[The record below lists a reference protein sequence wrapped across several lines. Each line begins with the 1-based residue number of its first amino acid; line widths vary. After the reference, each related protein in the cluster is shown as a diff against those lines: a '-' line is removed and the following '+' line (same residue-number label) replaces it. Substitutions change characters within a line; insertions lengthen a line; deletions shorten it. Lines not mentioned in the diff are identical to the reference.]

1 MAASGLRDGIG
12 QCRRFRHLTSVGEY
26 NVAIMYEFHSYD
38 LIIDARSPREFEEDH
53 IPGAINLPVVNN
65 EEYAEVGTLHRTDP
79 MAAYQI
85 GVCYSLRNI
94 ARHIEQHLPSFGR
107 KSKIL
112 VYCFRGGKRSRLWF
126 DALDTIGYRVEK
138 LKGGWKG
145 YRRWVNEQ
153 LQTVPGN
160 YRYIVLSGPTGCGKT
175 RLLTALHAAGAQVL
189 DLEGLAVHRGSV
201 IGAVPGKEQPSQK
214 LFDSMLLRQLTE
226 FDPAKPIWVE
236 AESKK
241 IGERQLP
248 DALLAAMRGGLTI
261 AVDAPMPQRVLLWR
275 EDYRHFEEDP
285 AALITRLA
293 YLRPLVGGEEFSE
306 WQALAERREIVE
318 LFERLM
324 RNHYDPTYRRSIL
337 RNYPA
342 IDASPKVALDDLSA
356 AGLMPVAQSMRAQ
369 FENALTPESA
379 PAAAER

>member
-1 MAASGLRDGIG
+1 
-12 QCRRFRHLTSVGEY
+12 
-26 NVAIMYEFHSYD
+26 MYEFHSYD

-53 IPGAINLPVVNN
+53 IPGAINLPVVDN

-85 GVCYSLRNI
+85 GVCYSLKNI
-94 ARHIEQHLPSFGR
+94 ARHLQEHVSGYNR
-107 KSKIL
+107 KSRIL

-126 DALDTIGYRVEK
+126 DALDTIGYKVEK

-153 LQTVPGN
+153 MQTVPGN

-175 RLLTALHAAGAQVL
+175 RLLSALETAGAQVL
-189 DLEGLAVHRGSV
+189 DLEAVAVHRGSV
-201 IGAVPGKEQPSQK
+201 IGAVPGKQQPSQK
-214 LFDSMLLRQLTE
+214 LFDSVLLRQLSE
-226 FDPAKPIWVE
+226 YDPSRPIWVE

-248 DALLAAMRGGLTI
+248 DALLAAMRNGLTI
-261 AVDAPMPQRVLLWR
+261 SIDAPMPQRVQLWR

-285 AALITRLA
+285 VALIERLA
-293 YLRPLVGGEEFSE
+293 FLRPLIGGEEFAQ
-306 WQALAERREIVE
+306 WQALAESGQVLA

-342 IDASPKVALDDLSA
+342 IDASPEVVLDDLSPEA
-356 AGLMPVAQSMRAQ
+356 LLPVAHSMRSQ
-369 FENALTPESA
+369 FEHLSA
-379 PAAAER
+379 SPAGQAGVPVVDEINSSSH

>member
-1 MAASGLRDGIG
+1 
-12 QCRRFRHLTSVGEY
+12 
-26 NVAIMYEFHSYD
+26 MYDFHSYD

-53 IPGAINLPVVNN
+53 IPGAVNLPVVDN

-79 MAAYQI
+79 MGAYLI
-85 GVCYSLRNI
+85 GVQYSLKNI
-94 ARHIEQHLPSFGR
+94 ARHLDEYVSQYGR

-145 YRRWVNEQ
+145 YRRWVNDQ
-153 LQTVPGN
+153 LQTAPGD
-160 YRYIVLSGPTGCGKT
+160 YRYLVLSGPTGCGKT
-175 RLLTALHAAGAQVL
+175 RVLTALEKAGAQVL
-189 DLEGLAVHRGSV
+189 DLEGIAVHRGSV
-201 IGAVPGKEQPSQK
+201 IGAVPGREQPTQK
-214 LFDSMLLRQLTE
+214 LFDSQLLQRLRE
-226 FDPAKPIWVE
+226 FDPAKPVWIE

-241 IGERQLP
+241 IGNVQLP
-248 DALLAAMRGGLTI
+248 DALLAGMRKGVTI

-285 AALITRLA
+285 EALIGRLSH
-293 YLRPLVGGEEFSE
+293 LRSLVGGEEFAE
-306 WQALAERREIVE
+306 WEKLAQARQVVE

-324 RNHYDPTYRRSIL
+324 RKHYDPAYRRSIL

-342 IDASPKVALDDLSA
+342 IDSSPKVVLEDLSA
-356 AGLMPVAQSMRAQ
+356 DALLPVAQRMRSE
-369 FENALTPESA
+369 FETAMPPACTDAPGESGALVIEGQSSA
-379 PAAAER
+379 RPA